1 MVDLVELGQTLK
13 ARRKELKLT
22 QAALAARAAVS
33 LARVEGLENG
43 RLAEI
48 GFKNLSRIL
57 TALGLDLRL
66 TELNQRRPTLDD
78 LRADEN
84 EA

>member
-78 LRADEN
+78 LRAEEN